1 MNNNKTVSEVI
12 RETELAMANI
22 INHSNLDPSIL
33 DLITRNINLQLQNII
48 ANERI
53 QILSQQ
59 DQSKESE
66 PEVIDSEEE

>member
-1 MNNNKTVSEVI
+1 MNNKTVSEVI

-53 QILSQQ
+53 KILSQEVH
-59 DQSKESE
+59 SENLES
-66 PEVIDSEEE
+66 EVIDSEEE